1 MKKIHS
7 FLGILFLILLIASPA
22 VLAESVDLSAMTIEE
37 LLILRD
43 SIDNVL
49 EEKGHRVYFDIE
61 RGAKSEEVSRIQE
74 RLTALGY
81 YSGNITGKFD
91 SETQKAFKFFE
102 KANGLKNDGM
112 ASRADQI
119 ALFSE
124 NALAK
129 STPVP
134 SAAPES
140 AIAATPRP
148 QHDVSFDYEQCLR
161 FPDEAWG
168 SAFQLKGRVEQVL
181 GSREEGFQIRFAVL
195 GSTDEI
201 IYVFLPN
208 DPGYNILEDDWLV
221 LQLTMT
227 GTVTYESIWGQ
238 EITIPSAVSSEVILQ

>member
-1 MKKIHS
+1 
-7 FLGILFLILLIASPA
+7 
-22 VLAESVDLSAMTIEE
+22 MTIEE

-119 ALFSE
+119 ALYTGNDDNIVMDLLTEYKFEKDGKTVVKGFDGGLLGHWSVWTKKAVE
-124 NALAK
+124 IFEKTQEEKKKDSISA
-129 STPVP
+129 VP
-134 SAAPES
+134 SSSYILEGVAERAISRWALIVLNACRTDLDPILCASS
-140 AIAATPRP
+140 AITIK
-148 QHDVSFDYEQCLR
+148 S
-161 FPDEAWG
+161 
-168 SAFQLKGRVEQVL
+168 L
-181 GSREEGFQIRFAVL
+181 G
-195 GSTDEI
+195 
-201 IYVFLPN
+201 N
-208 DPGYNILEDDWLV
+208 
-221 LQLTMT
+221 
-227 GTVTYESIWGQ
+227 
-238 EITIPSAVSSEVILQ
+238 